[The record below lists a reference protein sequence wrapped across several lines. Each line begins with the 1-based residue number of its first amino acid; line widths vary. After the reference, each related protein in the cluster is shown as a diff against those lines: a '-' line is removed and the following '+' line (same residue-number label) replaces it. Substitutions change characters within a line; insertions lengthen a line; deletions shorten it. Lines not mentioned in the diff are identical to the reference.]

1 MKTNPVKGCVDYLP
15 KEMELRQQVIEQILK
30 TYKNNGFLQVKT
42 PILENLENLTSG
54 DSGDNTKMMFKT
66 IKRGAKLNLD
76 KPNLTEQDITEEGLR
91 YDLTVPLAR
100 LFTKYRNDL
109 PFPFKSIQTEDSFRA
124 EKPQE
129 GRNRQFTQCDVDIWG
144 ESSILG
150 EIEIIST
157 TMEAYSRVGLPN
169 VICRISDRR
178 ILTSL
183 VLFCGFNESEINDIC
198 ITIDKL
204 EKIGI
209 NGCNNELLEKGYNKE
224 KILKLMG
231 VLEDIQKTGLN
242 NLEKYNVNRQDI
254 ANLSA
259 IINTVT
265 PLLPKG
271 YKIMFDI
278 SIVRGQGY
286 YTGTVYEMYCYDSGY
301 RGAIGGGGRYD
312 KMYGKFTG
320 NDLPAVGFGLGLD
333 SVLLTLKKL
342 NKDSLFQNKKLALI
356 YNSSNTLEEIM
367 SVKNEFKKEY
377 DVSLFPYPKNFK
389 EFLRKST
396 LNGFSYLAKVD
407 KKIVEQI

>member
-1 MKTNPVKGCVDYLP
+1 MKTNPVKGCIDYLP
-15 KEMELRQQVIEQILK
+15 KEMELRQQVIEKILK

-66 IKRGAKLNLD
+66 VKRGAKLDLS
-76 KPNLTEQDITEEGLR
+76 KPNLTENDICEEGLR

-150 EIEIIST
+150 EIEIITT
-157 TMEAYSRVGLPN
+157 TMEAYANVGLPN

-178 ILTSL
+178 ILTS
-183 VLFCGFNESEINDIC
+183 VVKFCGFTDADMNEVC
-198 ITIDKL
+198 IIVDKL
-204 EKIGI
+204 EKIGVE
-209 NGCNNELLEKGYNKE
+209 GCARELQAKGFEDNK
-224 KILKLMG
+224 IQKLMQALSFVQQNGLAGTVQFG
-231 VLEDIQKTGLN
+231 VNPEDIQ
-242 NLEKYNVNRQDI
+242 NLKC
-254 ANLSA
+254 
-259 IINTVT
+259 IIDTVA
-265 PLLPKG
+265 PLLPNG
-271 YKIMFDI
+271 FKIAFDI

-286 YTGTVYEMYCYDSGY
+286 YTGTVFEMYCYDSGY

-312 KMYGKFTG
+312 KMYGKFSGT
-320 NDLPAVGFGLGLD
+320 DLPAVGFGLGLD

-342 NKDSLFQNKKLALI
+342 GKDSLFNNKKLALI
-356 YNSSNTLEEIM
+356 YNSNNSLQEIM
-367 SVKNEFKKEY
+367 QVKNEFKKGF
-377 DVSLFPYPKNFK
+377 DVALFPQPKNFK
-389 EFLRKST
+389 EFMRKAT

-407 KKIVEQI
+407 KKVVEQI

>member
-1 MKTNPVKGCVDYLP
+1 MKTNPVKGCIDYLP
-15 KEMELRQQVIEQILK
+15 KEMELRQQVIEKILK

-66 IKRGAKLNLD
+66 VKRGAKLDLS
-76 KPNLTEQDITEEGLR
+76 KPNLTENDICEEGLR

-109 PFPFKSIQTEDSFRA
+109 PFPFKSIQIEDSFRA

-150 EIEIIST
+150 EIEIITT
-157 TMEAYSRVGLPN
+157 TMEAYASVGLPN

-178 ILTSL
+178 ILTSI
-183 VLFCGFNESEINDIC
+183 VSFCGFTDSDMNEVC
-198 ITIDKL
+198 IIVDKL
-204 EKIGI
+204 EKIGVD
-209 NGCNNELLEKGYNKE
+209 GCARELESKGFENS
-224 KILKLMG
+224 KIQKLMQALSFVQQNGLAGTIQFG
-231 VLEDIQKTGLN
+231 VNPEDVQNI
-242 NLEKYNVNRQDI
+242 KY
-254 ANLSA
+254 
-259 IINTVT
+259 IIDTVA
-265 PLLPKG
+265 PLLPNG
-271 YKIMFDI
+271 FKIAFDI

-286 YTGTVYEMYCYDSGY
+286 YTGTVFEMYCYQSGY

-312 KMYGKFTG
+312 KMYEKFAG
-320 NDLPAVGFGLGLD
+320 SSVPAVGFGLGLD

-342 NKDSLFQNKKLALI
+342 GKDSLFNNKKLALI
-356 YNSSNTLEEIM
+356 YNSNNSLQEIM
-367 SVKNEFKKEY
+367 QVKNEFKKEF
-377 DVSLFPYPKNFK
+377 DVALFPQPKNFK
-389 EFLRKST
+389 EFMRKST

>member
-1 MKTNPVKGCVDYLP
+1 MKTNPVKGCIDYLP
-15 KEMELRQQVIEQILK
+15 KEMELRQQVIEKILK

-42 PILENLENLTSG
+42 PVLENIENLTSG

-66 IKRGAKLNLD
+66 IKRGAKLNLN
-76 KPNLTEQDITEEGLR
+76 KPNLTENDLVEEGLR

-109 PFPFKSIQTEDSFRA
+109 PFPFKSVQIEDSFRA

-129 GRNRQFTQCDVDIWG
+129 GRNRQFTQCDADIWG

-150 EIEIIST
+150 EIEIIT
-157 TMEAYSRVGLPN
+157 TIMEAYSSVGLPN

-183 VLFCGFNESEINDIC
+183 VKFCGFKDSEMNDVC

-204 EKIGI
+204 EKIGTT
-209 NGCNNELLEKGYNKE
+209 GVQEELQNKGYNAANV
-224 KILKLMG
+224 LKLIEVLSNVQKDGLVNIQNYG
-231 VLEDIQKTGLN
+231 VDNKDIE
-242 NLEKYNVNRQDI
+242 NLKN
-254 ANLSA
+254 
-259 IINTVT
+259 IISTVK
-265 PLLPKG
+265 PLLPNG
-271 YKIMFDI
+271 YTIVFDI

-312 KMYGKFTG
+312 KMYEKFAG
-320 NDLPAVGFGLGLD
+320 SVVPAVGFGLGLD

-342 NKDSLFQNKKLALI
+342 QKDILFQNKKLALI
-356 YNSSNTLEEIM
+356 YNENNSLEQIM
-367 SVKNEFKKEY
+367 QVKQEFKNEF
-377 DVSLFPYPKNFK
+377 DVSLFPQPKNFK
-389 EFLRKST
+389 EFLRKAT
-396 LNGFSYLAKVD
+396 LNGFTYLAKVD
-407 KKIVEQI
+407 KKIVEKI

>member
-1 MKTNPVKGCVDYLP
+1 MKTNPVKGCLDYLP
-15 KEMELRQQVIEQILK
+15 KEMELRQQVIEKILK

-42 PILENLENLTSG
+42 PILENLENLSSG

-76 KPNLTEQDITEEGLR
+76 KPNLTENDLVEEGLR

-150 EIEIIST
+150 EIEIITT
-157 TMEAYSRVGLPN
+157 TMETYYNIGLPN
-169 VICRISDRR
+169 VLCRISDRR
-178 ILTSL
+178 ILTSI
-183 VLFCGFNESEINDIC
+183 VSYCGFKDSDMNEVC
-198 ITIDKL
+198 IIIDKL
-204 EKIGI
+204 EKIGVS
-209 NGCNNELLEKGYNKE
+209 GCANELRAKGFAEKNIISLMNILENVQMNGLVGIE
-224 KILKLMG
+224 KFG
-231 VLEDIQKTGLN
+231 VALADIQNLN
-242 NLEKYNVNRQDI
+242 T
-254 ANLSA
+254 
-259 IINTVT
+259 IINTVK

-271 YKIMFDI
+271 YNIKFDI

-286 YTGTVYEMYCYDSGY
+286 YTGTVFEMYCYDSGY

-312 KMYGKFTG
+312 KMYGKFSGT
-320 NDLPAVGFGLGLD
+320 DLPAVGFGLGLD

-342 NKDSLFQNKKLALI
+342 NKDSLYQNKKLALI
-356 YNSSNTLEEIM
+356 YNENNTYEQIM
-367 SVKNEFKKEY
+367 NIKNSFKKEY
-377 DVSLFPYPKNFK
+377 DVALFPQPKNFK
-389 EFLRKST
+389 EFLRKIKI
-396 LNGFSYLAKVD
+396 NGFTYLAKVD
-407 KKIVEQI
+407 KQIIEEI